1 MAKRD
6 PIKTARNKM
15 IAQMTG
21 DLRAMLPKVLTET
34 GIASE
39 SSLNAVIGGKA
50 ADYIDLHHELI
61 HSPDAYAALYMRG
74 MKAAM
79 SPRGINRNIHGANYE
94 TLRASPAAREYF
106 MLFLKRSFLKHHDEL
121 SRVRPHLDESQI
133 WIGQNKADYGL
144 LITPR
149 FRNGQW
155 ENDRSE
161 IRHFPKLYWTI
172 GHVLQSGLVVDRD
185 PDPIRFADLNSY
197 LTFFK
202 NTLVRASGS
211 PYELAIAKLYVDY
224 VRASGDPE
232 SVPLLIPEY
241 RFEGKAAAHKYRL
254 DFTIINPFTMDKVA
268 YELSPW
274 STHGYLKGIKG
285 LTQTQINEMAKDN
298 FDKEMDKHRSFFK
311 KHGIYALIY
320 TDTQLAN
327 IDKIF
332 DDMKKY
338 LAPVNKI
345 VQLDFNLLDAFFKGS
360 IQASQEDIK
369 SAGGEKRPRSAFADA
384 IGPSAIGQKRP

>member
-15 IAQMTG
+15 IEKMKE
-21 DLRAMLPKVLTET
+21 DLRTLLPRVVKET

-39 SSLNAVIGGKA
+39 SSLNAKIGGKA
-50 ADYIDLHHELI
+50 AEYIDLHHELI
-61 HSPDAYAALYMRG
+61 LSPDAYAALYMKG

-79 SPRGINRNIHGANYE
+79 SPPGPYQNSHRENYE
-94 TLRASPAAREYF
+94 ILRASSAARKYF
-106 MLFLKRSFLKHHDEL
+106 MLFLKRSYLKHHDEL
-121 SRVRPHLDESQI
+121 ARVRPHLDESEI

-149 FRNGQW
+149 FRNGRW

-172 GHVLQSGLVVDRD
+172 GHALQSGFVVNGD
-185 PDPIRFADLNSY
+185 PDRIKFPNVNSY

-211 PYELAIAKLYVDY
+211 SYEKAIAQLYVDY
-224 VRASGDPE
+224 VRAADDPE

-241 RFEGKAAAHKYRL
+241 RFEGKAPAHKYRL
-254 DFTIINPFTMDKVA
+254 DFTIINPFTMDKVG

-274 STHGYLKGIKG
+274 STHGYLKSLKG
-285 LTQTQINEMAKDN
+285 LTQAKINEMAKDN
-298 FDKEMDKHRSFFK
+298 FEREMEKHRAFFK
-311 KHGIYALIY
+311 RHGIYALIY
-320 TDTQLAN
+320 TDSQLAE
-327 IDKIF
+327 IGDVF
-332 DDMKKY
+332 ADMKKY
-338 LAPVNKI
+338 LAPVNKV
-345 VQLDFNLLDAFFKGS
+345 VQIDFDLLDAFFK
-360 IQASQEDIK
+360 
-369 SAGGEKRPRSAFADA
+369 
-384 IGPSAIGQKRP
+384 